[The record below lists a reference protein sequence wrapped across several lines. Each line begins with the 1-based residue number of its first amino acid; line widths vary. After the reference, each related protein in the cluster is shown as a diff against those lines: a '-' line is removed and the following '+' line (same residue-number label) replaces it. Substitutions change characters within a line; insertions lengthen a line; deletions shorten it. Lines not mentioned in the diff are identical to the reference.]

1 MIGNFPREQD
11 LQVFFEDGDLEALYG
26 GSLEGPLY
34 DSHDSGEVG
43 DLVLR
48 YDSGYDASR
57 PGITREN
64 GSMEVV
70 VGDRHLNDVR
80 DGETFSSNGG
90 RYQEVP
96 MDASVELLPSEDLDG
111 YREVYESLKD

>member
-11 LQVFFEDGDLEALYG
+11 LQVFFEDGDLEALYS

-34 DSHDSGEVG
+34 DSEEVG
-43 DLVLR
+43 DIVVR

-70 VGDRHLNDVR
+70 VGDRHLDDVR
-80 DGETFSSNGG
+80 EGEAFSSNGG

-96 MDASVELLPSEDLDG
+96 MDASVELFPSEDLDG